1 MTIYSRLRKVVNWLV
16 FSELVES
23 QNDLAA
29 RLGYS
34 SSYMSQVM
42 SSAKVASPSFVG
54 KICSLDPNLS
64 PEWVLE
70 GVGQMFQ
77 NNPFS
82 EFSGGAASPVPPP
95 PSGDVVVDAAA
106 WDVIKSQAQSLASR
120 DRQVDELISMLR
132 EQLAEQKKRS
142 ALLDA
147 PAKCADV
154 G

>member
-16 FSELVES
+16 FSEFVES

-42 SSAKVASPSFVG
+42 SSAKVVSSSFVG

-70 GVGQMFQ
+70 GVGEMFK

-82 EFSGGAASPVPPP
+82 EISGGDAAP
-95 PSGDVVVDAAA
+95 PSGEVIVDAAA
-106 WDVIKSQAQSLASR
+106 WDVIKNQAQSLASR

-132 EQLAEQKKRS
+132 EQLAE
-142 ALLDA
+142 
-147 PAKCADV
+147 
-154 G
+154 